1 MVEVTSFKKSHDAL
15 PHSVSPTLQQVTA
28 DPGLHQRL
36 LDTLG
41 QSLVG
46 SLLLSPGF
54 RCTQGFVCPLQESVS
69 PVLCKFWQ
77 LYGGV
82 NGNLLQEG
90 LCYTQVYCTQS
101 SCPGSSPLLTCT
113 FSGDTQ
119 TGYCK

>member
-69 PVLCKFWQ
+69 PVLCKFCIQ
-77 LYGGV
+77 IPLASKGKFPGGSQSLCQIPRL
-82 NGNLLQEG
+82 GNLLGVLE
-90 LCYTQVYCTQS
+90 LK
-101 SCPGSSPLLTCT
+101 P
-113 FSGDTQ
+113 
-119 TGYCK
+119 